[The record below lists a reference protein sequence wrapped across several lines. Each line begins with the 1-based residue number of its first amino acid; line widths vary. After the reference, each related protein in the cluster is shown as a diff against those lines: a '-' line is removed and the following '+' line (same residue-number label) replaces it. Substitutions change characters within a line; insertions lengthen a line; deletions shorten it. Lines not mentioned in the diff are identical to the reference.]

1 MLRIKRILRDTLNLG
16 DRAERLTPS
25 SPLLG
30 GLPEFD
36 SMAVVVV
43 VTMIEDELG
52 VTIEDDE
59 LSADVFATVES
70 LVDFVKQKAKA

>member
-1 MLRIKRILRDTLNLG
+1 
-16 DRAERLTPS
+16 
-25 SPLLG
+25 
-30 GLPEFD
+30 
-36 SMAVVVV
+36 
-43 VTMIEDELG
+43 MIEDELG